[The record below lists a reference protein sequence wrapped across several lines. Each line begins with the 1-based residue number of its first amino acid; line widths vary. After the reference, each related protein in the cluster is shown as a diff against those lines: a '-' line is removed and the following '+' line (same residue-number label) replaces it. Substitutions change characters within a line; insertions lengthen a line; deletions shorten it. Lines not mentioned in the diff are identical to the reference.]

1 MKNRNEQPQMLEI
14 TDLVAQNPDNISK
27 ANVYYTISNC
37 HPKNDLEFLTL
48 SFFISTIVD
57 FSLNEERYGYTLL
70 DILSSL
76 VQNPVLS
83 PIYYS
88 LNLAKAKKL
97 KLDPKVEQ
105 IIEFYESFRQVE
117 E

>member
-1 MKNRNEQPQMLEI
+1 MENRNEHPQMLEI

-37 HPKNDLEFLTL
+37 QPKNDLEFLTL

-57 FSLNEERYGYTLL
+57 FSLNDERYGFTLL
-70 DILSSL
+70 DILTSL
-76 VQNPVLS
+76 VQNPILS
-83 PIYYS
+83 PVYYQ
-88 LNLAKAKKL
+88 LNLSKAKKL

-105 IIEFYESFRQVE
+105 IIEFYESFRQMDK
-117 E
+117 